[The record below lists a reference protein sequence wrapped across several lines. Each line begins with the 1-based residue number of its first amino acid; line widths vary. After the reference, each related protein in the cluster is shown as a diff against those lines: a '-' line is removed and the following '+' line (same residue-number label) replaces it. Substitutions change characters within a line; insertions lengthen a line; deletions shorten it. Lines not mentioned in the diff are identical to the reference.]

1 MNRMLLW
8 VMATFLIASCGSKK
22 IKDPVI
28 NPKDSL
34 YTSLNLIN
42 DQIKKKRRW
51 QRCAKTEKKTNKHV
65 TVESVD
71 EPDCVDGQPAR
82 GVHVLFPFH

>member
-1 MNRMLLW
+1 MEYNGEFGS
-8 VMATFLIASCGSKK
+8 VATWQCFIPSE
-22 IKDPVI
+22 
-28 NPKDSL
+28 
-34 YTSLNLIN
+34 LN
-42 DQIKKKRRW
+42 
-51 QRCAKTEKKTNKHV
+51 AEKKTNKHV